1 MDANTVRV
9 PMELGL
15 HLSQGHS
22 PSTTTEKAE
31 MAGVPYH
38 EVVGSLMYAALGT
51 CPNIAFATV
60 TVSQFI
66 QDSGKVQ
73 WEVVKCIFRYLKGRH
88 NIELTFGG
96 EPTGFIAYSDANL
109 ASQEHH
115 HSISGYILLIDN
127 GSISWSSKKKPIVA
141 LSTTEAEY
149 IASMHAEKEIL
160 WMWAFLTCMTTYPA
174 DHSIW

>member
-1 MDANTVRV
+1 MISLSQCMYIDTILSQFNLMDANAISI

-31 MAGVPYH
+31 MVGVPYH
-38 EVVGSLMYAALGT
+38 EVVDSLMYAALGT

-73 WEVVKCIFRYLKGRH
+73 WEVVKCIFRYLKG
-88 NIELTFGG
+88 
-96 EPTGFIAYSDANL
+96 
-109 ASQEHH
+109 
-115 HSISGYILLIDN
+115 
-127 GSISWSSKKKPIVA
+127 
-141 LSTTEAEY
+141 
-149 IASMHAEKEIL
+149 
-160 WMWAFLTCMTTYPA
+160 
-174 DHSIW
+174 